1 MLKPKKILVP
11 VDGSIPSKNAA
22 KYAAYLAKD
31 IDATLVLLNVWEP
44 VAVTIGGDAAKQLKA
59 EMEAASIRAL
69 EAVKRVVEE
78 CGGKVEIMS
87 RSGTPAYAILDAQ
100 EETDAELIVMG
111 SRGLTSIEGF
121 FLGSVANKVLQS
133 AACPVLVTRNIRKR
147 YPEEACFT

>member
-22 KYAAYLAKD
+22 KYATYLAKD
-31 IDATLVLLNVWEP
+31 TDATLVLLNVWEP
-44 VAVTIGGDAAKQLKA
+44 VAVTIGG
-59 EMEAASIRAL
+59 EAARHLKVEL
-69 EAVKRVVEE
+69 EAESLNILEKVKRAAEE
-78 CGGKVEIMS
+78 CGGKAEVMS
-87 RSGTPAYAILDAQ
+87 RSGTPGYEILDAQ
-100 EETDAELIVMG
+100 EETNADLIVMG

-133 AACPVLVTRNIRKR
+133 ATCPVLVTRNIRKR